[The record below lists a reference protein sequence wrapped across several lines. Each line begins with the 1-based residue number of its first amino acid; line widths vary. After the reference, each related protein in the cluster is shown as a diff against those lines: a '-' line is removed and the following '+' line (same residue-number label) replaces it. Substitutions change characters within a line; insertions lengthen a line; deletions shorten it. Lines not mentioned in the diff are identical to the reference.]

1 MHGAVSARV
10 KNVPTVT
17 YLFFFNYLVFSLPEV
32 TQEIERIFELC
43 RNLQLVVL
51 DAYTVNYPTQV
62 TKTSLAPI
70 IVYIKISSP
79 KVCTI
84 LFLFPFSIFLLP
96 FLFH

>member
-1 MHGAVSARV
+1 MINLYPNASS
-10 KNVPTVT
+10 
-17 YLFFFNYLVFSLPEV
+17 LVIYYVYFISEV

-62 TKTSLAPI
+62 AKTSLAPI

-79 KVCTI
+79 KVCS
-84 LFLFPFSIFLLP
+84 L
-96 FLFH
+96 